1 MTPGYKLLPYVTQI
15 RRICAIRP
23 SQTPHVKHKCCPH
36 RIGSHLRFHTKWH
49 TSKGHVARMCMETK
63 IPSSALLDFIL
74 LLEGYWNKSGYLFPL
89 WFTQKAG
96 IHDKGNNGHCC
107 THISYNDWL
116 NHMKTVLCR
125 SSQMISTVMLAFV
138 LATLLCIRQH
148 TCYND
153 WLNHMK
159 TVLCRSSQMISTV
172 MLAFVLATLLCI
184 RQHTWMQSGEFCVW
198 GHLQIQESLFPT

>member
-1 MTPGYKLLPYVTQI
+1 
-15 RRICAIRP
+15 
-23 SQTPHVKHKCCPH
+23 
-36 RIGSHLRFHTKWH
+36 
-49 TSKGHVARMCMETK
+49 
-63 IPSSALLDFIL
+63 
-74 LLEGYWNKSGYLFPL
+74 L

>member
-1 MTPGYKLLPYVTQI
+1 
-15 RRICAIRP
+15 
-23 SQTPHVKHKCCPH
+23 
-36 RIGSHLRFHTKWH
+36 
-49 TSKGHVARMCMETK
+49 
-63 IPSSALLDFIL
+63 
-74 LLEGYWNKSGYLFPL
+74 L

-148 TCYND
+148 T
-153 WLNHMK
+153 
-159 TVLCRSSQMISTV
+159 
-172 MLAFVLATLLCI
+172 
-184 RQHTWMQSGEFCVW
+184 WMQSGEFCVW